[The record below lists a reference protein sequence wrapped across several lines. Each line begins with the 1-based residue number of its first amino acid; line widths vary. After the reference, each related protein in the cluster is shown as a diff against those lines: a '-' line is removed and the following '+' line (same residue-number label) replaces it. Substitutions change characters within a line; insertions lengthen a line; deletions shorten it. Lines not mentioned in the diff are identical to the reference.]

1 MHELRVIKV
10 AELRSRLGVI
20 PVKLLVSCLL
30 LIGFDILLLG
40 EGWTTETLLAYMQG
54 DLPMQGITLVIL
66 YGVVSYLYF
75 FIRLMH
81 HWILGIAAGILVA
94 VLLWN
99 TREHM
104 QGQTLLIAVCIM
116 LFGGPVLDL
125 LNFLRYRSLRRK
137 VIRESNRRYRYDTE
151 EDDSYGRGYESGF
164 DSGYERGR
172 MSARQDRRDR
182 YIESDYDEDDRYLQ
196 RRRDDREADYEEDDR
211 YIEDRDYDGYDDGY
225 DGEAEDDY
233 AEEPVSRGRGGS
245 GDPGG
250 FFRGCTDEASIKR
263 RYRELCKVYHPDGG
277 NGSEEIFEE
286 IGEQYRALTGTR

>member
-40 EGWTTETLLAYMQG
+40 KGWTTDSLLAYMQEN
-54 DLPMQGITLVIL
+54 LSTQGIALVIF

-94 VLLWN
+94 VLMWN
-99 TREHM
+99 YRDHM
-104 QGQTLLIAVCIM
+104 QGQTLLIALGIM

-125 LNFLRYRSLRRK
+125 MNFLRYRSLRRK
-137 VIRESNRRYRYDTE
+137 VIRESDRRYGYDRE

-164 DSGYERGR
+164 DSGFERGR
-172 MSARQDRRDR
+172 MSARQDRRER
-182 YIESDYDEDDRYLQ
+182 YIDSAYDEDDRYLQ
-196 RRRDDREADYEEDDR
+196 DRRGYGEEDYDEDDR
-211 YIEDRDYDGYDDGY
+211 YIEDRYYEDYDEDPEEDYD
-225 DGEAEDDY
+225 EAPAYEQ
-233 AEEPVSRGRGGS
+233 RRGGS
-245 GDPGG
+245 DPGG
-250 FFRGCTDEASIKR
+250 FFRGCSDEASIKR